1 MKKII
6 FITGLLMS
14 IFFYSCKEEDHGIL
28 PPIEGGG
35 TVEVK
40 DGRVNQSGRISSCDT
55 KPDERITR
63 ILRPGI

>member
-1 MKKII
+1 MKKFI

-35 TVEVK
+35 TIEVK
-40 DGRVNQSGRISSCDT
+40 
-55 KPDERITR
+55 E
-63 ILRPGI
+63 LRSIRQNIFMRYEIR

>member
-1 MKKII
+1 MKKFI

-35 TVEVK
+35 TK
-40 DGRVNQSGRISSCDT
+40 IGRASCR
-55 KPDERITR
+55 ERV
-63 ILRPGI
+63 

>member
-1 MKKII
+1 MKKFI

-35 TVEVK
+35 TIEVSHK
-40 DGRVNQSGRISSCDT
+40 DIL
-55 KPDERITR
+55 PD
-63 ILRPGI
+63 

>member
-1 MKKII
+1 MKKFI

-35 TVEVK
+35 TIEF
-40 DGRVNQSGRISSCDT
+40 T
-55 KPDERITR
+55 
-63 ILRPGI
+63 

>member
-1 MKKII
+1 MKKFI

-35 TVEVK
+35 TIESK
-40 DGRVNQSGRISSCDT
+40 T
-55 KPDERITR
+55 EE
-63 ILRPGI
+63 LRSIRQNIFMRYEIR